1 MHLRNYQHMN
11 TIITLSIAL
20 LLCIGIISILLYRL
34 HSQQSKNSSLNAEK
48 LINENQSAL
57 LMQQVSELKSELD
70 QNKITE
76 TNLREEN
83 SRLNERIRFIEEEKD
98 QLSKESEL
106 RFKNIANE
114 ILQQNTT
121 IFKEQN
127 ESRLN
132 EILSPLKEN
141 IEQFKK
147 TIADNY
153 SNEARERY
161 SLQVHI
167 KELIELNQ
175 SIGKEAK
182 DLTLALKGN
191 SKIQGNWG
199 EMILENILE
208 KSGLEKGREFY
219 VQESTKN
226 EEGKR
231 LIADVVINYP
241 DGRKVVIDSKV
252 SLNAYTDY
260 INSDNPE
267 EQELHKK
274 KHLTSVR
281 NHINELKT
289 KKYQDYLGNEKAE
302 FVMMFIPNE
311 AAYIC
316 AMQLDHNIWQEAYD
330 CRVLIIS
337 PTHLISVLKLI
348 EQLWQQDRQTRNAIE
363 IAGESGKM
371 YDKLVGFVDDM
382 LKINN
387 SINNAQK
394 AYNDAMTKLT
404 EGKGNII
411 GKAKKLKEM
420 GAKASKSLPENISN
434 NKQ

>member
-1 MHLRNYQHMN
+1 MHQRNYQHMSAI
-11 TIITLSIAL
+11 TTLSIAL
-20 LLCIGIISILLYRL
+20 LICIGTISLLLYL
-34 HSQQSKNSSLNAEK
+34 LYTQHSKNSSLNAEK
-48 LINENQSAL
+48 IIHENQTTIL
-57 LMQQVSELKSELD
+57 TQQVSELKSELS
-70 QNKITE
+70 QNKLIE
-76 TNLREEN
+76 TKLREEN
-83 SRLNERIRFIEEEKD
+83 SRLNERIRFVEEEKEE
-98 QLSKESEL
+98 LSKESEL

-114 ILQQNTT
+114 ILKQNT
-121 IFKEQN
+121 IVFKEQN
-127 ESRLN
+127 ETRLT

-147 TIADNY
+147 TIAESY

-199 EMILENILE
+199 EMILANILE

-219 VQESTKN
+219 VQESTTTD
-226 EEGKR
+226 EGKR
-231 LIADVVINYP
+231 LIADVVVNFP
-241 DGRKVVIDSKV
+241 DGRKIVIDSKV

-260 INSDNPE
+260 INCENSN
-267 EQELHKK
+267 EQETHKK
-274 KHLTSVR
+274 KHLASIR

-330 CRVLIIS
+330 SRVLIIS
-337 PTHLISVLKLI
+337 PTHLISVLKLT
-348 EQLWQQDRQTRNAIE
+348 EQIWQQERQTRNAIE
-363 IAGESGKM
+363 IATESGKM

-387 SINNAQK
+387 SINNTQK

-404 EGKGNII
+404 EGKGNLIS
-411 GKAKKLKEM
+411 KAKKLKEM
-420 GAKASKSLPENISN
+420 GAKTSKALPENISN
-434 NKQ
+434 NK